1 MKKLFSKLNKCSFFL
16 GGGPNLTK
24 TSIEKGD
31 NKRKKVITISL
42 IVILLM
48 LCVGISFAV
57 WNYGFIGQTNKLET
71 GEISLELLE
80 SNTNLINITNQLPIS
95 DNEGKTL
102 DTFDFA
108 VTTKASRD
116 INLGYEI
123 KIEKLSASSGYI
135 SLNDSQVKVYLTDY
149 SNNELISPV
158 KISDLSDYSLYSK
171 VNVHSKTI
179 TKLTDKFKLRVWID
193 EDTDASSWNEN
204 TKLEYKFKIGVNGGE
219 NFLTGLVKTI
229 ADNSVLDNTSSTY
242 VASSTGINFSEAPS
256 DTNGKGIY
264 QRAGT
269 GTSGEYPVYYYR
281 GEVDNNN
288 VAFNNFCWKIVRT
301 TETGGIKLIY
311 NGTYDGDCNNTGEAS
326 TIGKSAFNNGE
337 SISTGP
343 VSNNEN
349 SDVSVTTLEKQGEEE
364 NVQSRQIVAGGP
376 SVTLEE
382 RGSSPSDVGYMY
394 GTRYTNYR
402 VNMSG
407 NTNTIIY
414 GNDVTYSNGTY
425 TLKDTITSTSYSA
438 DYETIGE
445 NHHYTCFNDSNTC
458 SEVYYIYKSVSGDVY
473 SLNLTG
479 GVNIDGALNEMLANS
494 SNANDS
500 TIKTYID
507 NWYSSNMNSKTS
519 LLEDTIWCNDR
530 SIYNIGGFNKDNNAD
545 VTNVSS
551 ELDYFNATFLFKIY
565 ENIDAFGTGKA
576 INPSV
581 KCTSKND
588 SFTVGTKGNGKLI
601 YPVGLLTGE
610 EATLAGHGYNGY
622 SRNSY
627 LTTGGY
633 YWLSSSHAFDGG
645 GALVSSVYSDG
656 SLTGVG
662 VVSSF
667 GVRPSISLKPG
678 TTPTGGDGT
687 VNNPYLIE
695 TEKPGP

>member
-1 MKKLFSKLNKCSFFL
+1 MNKIFKNSNKCSS
-16 GGGPNLTK
+16 GGVANLNK
-24 TSIEKGD
+24 TSIEKDD

-95 DNEGKTL
+95 DSEGKTL

-123 KIEKLSASSGYI
+123 KIEKLSASSGYT

-149 SNNELISPV
+149 SDNELISPT

-193 EDTDASSWNEN
+193 EDTDASNWDSN

-219 NFLTGLVKTI
+219 NFLTGLAKTI

-242 VASSTGINFSEAPS
+242 VSSSTGINFAEAPS

-264 QRAGT
+264 QRA

-311 NGTYDGDCNNTGEAS
+311 NGTYDGDCNNTGSAS
-326 TIGKSAFNNGE
+326 TIGDSAFNDP
-337 SISTGP
+337 SAMQQAS
-343 VSNNEN
+343 SNNEN

-376 SVTLEE
+376 SVTLKE
-382 RGSSPSDVGYMY
+382 RGYSPSDVGYMY
-394 GTRYTNYR
+394 GTRYTNYF
-402 VNMSG
+402 VKMSG

-414 GNDVTYSNGTY
+414 GNDVTYSSGTY
-425 TLKDTITSTSYSA
+425 TLKDTITSTSYDT
-438 DYETIGE
+438 DYKTIGE

-507 NWYSSNMNSKTS
+507 NWYSENMNSKTS

-530 SIYNIGGFNKDNNAD
+530 TIYNIGGFNKDNNAD
-545 VTNVSS
+545 VTG
-551 ELDYFNATFLFKIY
+551 LDWGEEFYNRYLLFKIY
-565 ENIDAFGTGKA
+565 ENIDDFGTGKV

-588 SFTVGTKGNGKLI
+588 SFTVGTKGNGKLT

-678 TTPTGGDGT
+678 TTPTGGNGT
-687 VNNPYLIE
+687 LNNPYLI
-695 TEKPGP
+695 G

>member
-1 MKKLFSKLNKCSFFL
+1 MFVW
-16 GGGPNLTK
+16 GGGKLTK
-24 TSIEKGD
+24 TSIEKDD

-57 WNYGFIGQTNKLET
+57 WNYGFTGQTNKLET

-95 DNEGKTL
+95 DSEGKTL

-123 KIEKLSASSGYI
+123 KIEKLSASSGYT

-149 SNNELISPV
+149 SNNELISPT

-179 TKLTDKFKLRVWID
+179 TKLTDKFKLRAWID
-193 EDTDASSWNEN
+193 EDTDVSSWNEN

-219 NFLTGLVKTI
+219 NFLTGLAKTI

-242 VASSTGINFSEAPS
+242 VASSTGINFAEAPS
-256 DTNGKGIY
+256 DTNGKGVY

-269 GTSGEYPVYYYR
+269 GTNGEYPVYYYR

-311 NGTYDGDCNNTGEAS
+311 NGTYDGDCNNTGSAS
-326 TIGKSAFNNGE
+326 TIGSSKFNALSVVQPE
-337 SISTGP
+337 
-343 VSNNEN
+343 SNNEN
-349 SDVSVTTLEKQGEEE
+349 SNVSVTTLEKQGEEE
-364 NVQSRQIVAGGP
+364 NVKSRQIVGGP
-376 SVTLEE
+376 SVTLREDD
-382 RGSSPSDVGYMY
+382 SSPADVGYMY
-394 GTRYTNYR
+394 GTRYINYY
-402 VNMSG
+402 VNMSH

-425 TLKDTITSTSYSA
+425 TLKDAITSTSYDA
-438 DYETIGE
+438 DYETIGN
-445 NHHYTCFNDSNTC
+445 NHHYTCFYDSSSC
-458 SEVYYIYKSVSGDVY
+458 SEVYYIYYSKSGSVY
-473 SLNLTG
+473 SLKLTG
-479 GVNIDGALNEMLANS
+479 GVYIDEALNEMLANS
-494 SNANDS
+494 SNTNDS

-530 SIYNIGGFNKDNNAD
+530 TIYNIGGFNKDNNAD
-545 VTNVSS
+545 VTNASS
-551 ELDYFNATFLFKIY
+551 ILDIFNAALLFKNY

-588 SFTVGTKGNGKLI
+588 SFTVGTKGNGKLT

-610 EATLAGHGYNGY
+610 EATLAGHGLPGY
-622 SRNSY
+622 SENSY
-627 LTTGGY
+627 LTIGDY
-633 YWLSSSHAFDGG
+633 YWLSSPDGFNDGG
-645 GALVSSVYSDG
+645 PGVSRVGSDG
-656 SLTGVG
+656 TLGVG
-662 VVSSF
+662 SVGRAR

-678 TTPTGGDGT
+678 TTPSGGDGT
-687 VNNPYLIE
+687 VNNPYLIDIYIE
-695 TEKPGP
+695 PK

>member
-1 MKKLFSKLNKCSFFL
+1 MKKLFTNLNKSSSE
-16 GGGPNLTK
+16 GSDLTE
-24 TSIEKGD
+24 TSIEKDD

-57 WNYGFIGQTNKLET
+57 WNYGFVGSANTLDT

-80 SNTNLINITNQLPIS
+80 SNTDIINITNQLPIS
-95 DNEGKTL
+95 DSEGKTL

-116 INLGYEI
+116 MDLVYEI
-123 KIEKLSASSGYI
+123 KIEKLSASSGYT

-149 SNNELISPV
+149 SDNELISPT
-158 KISDLSDYSLYSK
+158 KISDLSDYSLYGK
-171 VNVHSKTI
+171 TNTHSKDL
-179 TKLTDKFKLRVWID
+179 TKITDKFKLRVWID
-193 EDTDASSWNEN
+193 EDTDASNWDNN

-219 NFLTGLVKTI
+219 NFLTGLTKTI

-242 VASSTGINFSEAPS
+242 VASSTGINFAEAPS
-256 DTNGKGIY
+256 DTNGKGVY

-269 GTSGEYPVYYYR
+269 GTNGEYPVYYYR

-364 NVQSRQIVAGGP
+364 NVQSRQIFSTAP
-376 SVTLEE
+376 
-382 RGSSPSDVGYMY
+382 SSPVSPADVGYMY
-394 GTRYTNYR
+394 GTRYTNYE

-414 GNDVTYSNGTY
+414 GNDVTYSSGTY

-438 DYETIGE
+438 DYGTIGN
-445 NHHYTCFNDSNTC
+445 NHHYTCFNDSSSC
-458 SEVYYIYKSVSGDVY
+458 SEVYYIYLSRSGYVY
-473 SLNLTG
+473 SLKLTG
-479 GVNIDGALNEMLANS
+479 GVNIDEALNQMLTNS

-500 TIKTYID
+500 TIKSYID
-507 NWYSSNMNSKTS
+507 NWYSENMNSKTS

-530 SIYNIGGFNKDNNAD
+530 TIYNIGGFNKDNNAD
-545 VTNVSS
+545 GT
-551 ELDYFNATFLFKIY
+551 NATDEEYYNRYLLFKIY
-565 ENIDAFGTGKA
+565 ENIDAFGTGKV

-588 SFTVGTKGNGKLI
+588 SFTVGTKGNGKLT

-610 EATLAGHGYNGY
+610 EAILAGHGLPGY
-622 SRNSY
+622 SENSY
-627 LTTGGY
+627 LTTGDY
-633 YWLSSSHAFDGG
+633 YWLSSPLEFNDFRGVAAF
-645 GALVSSVYSDG
+645 VSN
-656 SLTGVG
+656 
-662 VVSSF
+662 VVSGGYLNGDAAYHAV

-678 TTPTGGDGT
+678 TTPSGGDGT
-687 VNNPYLIE
+687 TYNPYLIGIQP
-695 TEKPGP
+695 K

>member
-1 MKKLFSKLNKCSFFL
+1 MFVW
-16 GGGPNLTK
+16 GGGKLTK

-57 WNYGFIGQTNKLET
+57 WNYGFTGQTNKLET

-95 DNEGKTL
+95 DSEGKTL

-123 KIEKLSASSGYI
+123 KIEKLSASSGYT

-149 SNNELISPV
+149 SDNELISPT

-193 EDTDASSWNEN
+193 EDTDASNWDSN

-219 NFLTGLVKTI
+219 NFLTGLAKTI

-242 VASSTGINFSEAPS
+242 VSSSTGINFAEAPS

-269 GTSGEYPVYYYR
+269 GTNGEYPVYYYR

-311 NGTYDGDCNNTGEAS
+311 NGTYDGDCNNTGSAS
-326 TIGKSAFNNGE
+326 TIGDSAFNDP
-337 SISTGP
+337 SAMQQAS
-343 VSNNEN
+343 SNNEN

-364 NVQSRQIVAGGP
+364 NVKSRQIVGGP
-376 SVTLEE
+376 SVTLREDD
-382 RGSSPSDVGYMY
+382 SSPADVGYMY
-394 GTRYTNYR
+394 GTRYINYY
-402 VNMSG
+402 VNMSH

-425 TLKDTITSTSYSA
+425 TLKDAITSTSYDA
-438 DYETIGE
+438 DYETIGN
-445 NHHYTCFNDSNTC
+445 NHHYTCFYDSSSC
-458 SEVYYIYKSVSGDVY
+458 SEVYYIYYSKSGSVY
-473 SLNLTG
+473 SLKLTG
-479 GVNIDGALNEMLANS
+479 GVYIDEALNEMLANS
-494 SNANDS
+494 SNTNDS

-530 SIYNIGGFNKDNNAD
+530 TIYNIGGFNKDNNAD
-545 VTNVSS
+545 VTNASS
-551 ELDYFNATFLFKIY
+551 ILDIFNAALLFKNY

-588 SFTVGTKGNGKLI
+588 SFTVGTKGNGKLT

-610 EATLAGHGYNGY
+610 EATLAGHGLPGY
-622 SRNSY
+622 SENSY
-627 LTTGGY
+627 LTIGDY
-633 YWLSSSHAFDGG
+633 YWLSSPDGFNDGG
-645 GALVSSVYSDG
+645 PGVSRVGSDG
-656 SLTGVG
+656 TLGVG
-662 VVSSF
+662 SVGRAR

-678 TTPTGGDGT
+678 TTPSGGDGT

-695 TEKPGP
+695 TYNEPK

>member
-1 MKKLFSKLNKCSFFL
+1 MKRLFSKLNKCSFFF

-95 DNEGKTL
+95 DSEGKTL
-102 DTFDFA
+102 YTFDFT

-193 EDTDASSWNEN
+193 EDTDASNWDEN

-219 NFLTGLVKTI
+219 NFLTGLAKTI
-229 ADNSVLDNTSSTY
+229 ADNRVLDNTSSTY
-242 VASSTGINFSEAPS
+242 VSSSTGINFAEAPS

-269 GTSGEYPVYYYR
+269 GTSGEYPVYSYR

-311 NGTYDGDCNNTGEAS
+311 NGTYDGDCNNTGSAS
-326 TIGKSAFNNGE
+326 TIGYSAFN
-337 SISTGP
+337 
-343 VSNNEN
+343 
-349 SDVSVTTLEKQGEEE
+349 
-364 NVQSRQIVAGGP
+364 A
-376 SVTLEE
+376 
-382 RGSSPSDVGYMY
+382 
-394 GTRYTNYR
+394 
-402 VNMSG
+402 
-407 NTNTIIY
+407 
-414 GNDVTYSNGTY
+414 
-425 TLKDTITSTSYSA
+425 
-438 DYETIGE
+438 
-445 NHHYTCFNDSNTC
+445 H
-458 SEVYYIYKSVSGDVY
+458 SE
-473 SLNLTG
+473 
-479 GVNIDGALNEMLANS
+479 MQ
-494 SNANDS
+494 
-500 TIKTYID
+500 
-507 NWYSSNMNSKTS
+507 
-519 LLEDTIWCNDR
+519 
-530 SIYNIGGFNKDNNAD
+530 
-545 VTNVSS
+545 
-551 ELDYFNATFLFKIY
+551 
-565 ENIDAFGTGKA
+565 DA
-576 INPSV
+576 S
-581 KCTSKND
+581 
-588 SFTVGTKGNGKLI
+588 
-601 YPVGLLTGE
+601 
-610 EATLAGHGYNGY
+610 
-622 SRNSY
+622 
-627 LTTGGY
+627 
-633 YWLSSSHAFDGG
+633 
-645 GALVSSVYSDG
+645 
-656 SLTGVG
+656 
-662 VVSSF
+662 
-667 GVRPSISLKPG
+667 
-678 TTPTGGDGT
+678 
-687 VNNPYLIE
+687 
-695 TEKPGP
+695 

>member
-1 MKKLFSKLNKCSFFL
+1 
-16 GGGPNLTK
+16 
-24 TSIEKGD
+24 
-31 NKRKKVITISL
+31 
-42 IVILLM
+42 M

-95 DNEGKTL
+95 DNEGKSS

-116 INLGYEI
+116 ITLGYEI
-123 KIEKLSASSGYI
+123 KIEKLSASSGYT

-149 SNNELISPV
+149 SYNELISPT
-158 KISDLSDYSLYSK
+158 KISELSNYSLYGK
-171 VNVHSKTI
+171 TNTHSKDL
-179 TKLTDKFKLRVWID
+179 TKITDKYKLRAWID
-193 EDTDASSWNEN
+193 EDTDASSWDEN

-219 NFLTGLVKTI
+219 NFLTGLAKTI

-242 VASSTGINFSEAPS
+242 VASSTGINFAEAPS

-269 GTSGEYPVYYYR
+269 GTNGEYPVYYYR

-311 NGTYDGDCNNTGEAS
+311 NGTYDGDCNNTGSAS
-326 TIGKSAFNNGE
+326 TIGSSKFNALSVVQPE
-337 SISTGP
+337 
-343 VSNNEN
+343 SNNEN
-349 SDVSVTTLEKQGEEE
+349 SNVSVTTLEKQGEEE
-364 NVQSRQIVAGGP
+364 NVKSRQIAGGP
-376 SVTLEE
+376 SVTLKEY
-382 RGSSPSDVGYMY
+382 GSSPADVGYMY
-394 GTRYTNYR
+394 GTRYTNYE

-414 GNDVTYSNGTY
+414 GNDVTYSSGTY
-425 TLKDTITSTSYSA
+425 TLKNIITSTSYDE
-438 DYETIGE
+438 DYQTIGN

-458 SEVYYIYKSVSGDVY
+458 SEVYYIYYSDSGNVY
-473 SLNLTG
+473 SLKLTD
-479 GVNIDGALNEMLANS
+479 GVNIEEALNEMLANS
-494 SNANDS
+494 SNTNDS
-500 TIKTYID
+500 TIKSYID
-507 NWYSSNMNSKTS
+507 NWYSENMNSKTS

-530 SIYNIGGFNKDNNAD
+530 TIYNIGGFNKDNNAD
-545 VTNVSS
+545 VTNASS
-551 ELDYFNATFLFKIY
+551 ILDIFNAALLFKNY

-588 SFTVGTKGNGKLI
+588 SFTVGTKGNGKLT

-610 EATLAGHGYNGY
+610 EATLAGHGDPGY
-622 SRNSY
+622 SENSY
-627 LTTGGY
+627 LTTGSW
-633 YWLSSSHAFDGG
+633 YWLSSPYDFNGNDTSVSFVGSDGG
-645 GALVSSVYSDG
+645 LYGVDVGGAG
-656 SLTGVG
+656 
-662 VVSSF
+662 

-678 TTPTGGDGT
+678 TTPSGGDGT
-687 VNNPYLIE
+687 VNNPYLIDIYIE
-695 TEKPGP
+695 PK

>member
-1 MKKLFSKLNKCSFFL
+1 MKKLFTNLNKSSSE
-16 GGGPNLTK
+16 GSDLTE
-24 TSIEKGD
+24 TSIEKDD

-57 WNYGFIGQTNKLET
+57 WNYGFVGSANTLDT

-80 SNTNLINITNQLPIS
+80 SNTDIINITNQLPIS
-95 DNEGKTL
+95 DSDGKTL

-116 INLGYEI
+116 MDLGYEI
-123 KIEKLSASSGYI
+123 KIEKLSASSGYT

-149 SNNELISPV
+149 SDNELISPT
-158 KISDLSDYSLYSK
+158 KISDLSDYSLYGK
-171 VNVHSKTI
+171 TNTHSKDL
-179 TKLTDKFKLRVWID
+179 TKITDKFKLRVWID
-193 EDTDASSWNEN
+193 KDVDASNWDEN

-219 NFLTGLVKTI
+219 NFLTGLTKTI

-242 VASSTGINFSEAPS
+242 VASSTGINFAEAPS
-256 DTNGKGIY
+256 DTNGKGVY

-269 GTSGEYPVYYYR
+269 GTNGEYPVYYYR

-288 VAFNNFCWKIVRT
+288 VAFNDFCWKIVRT

-311 NGTYDGDCNNTGEAS
+311 NGTYNGDCNNTGSAS
-326 TIGKSAFNNGE
+326 TIGDSAFNDPSE
-337 SISTGP
+337 MQQSSL
-343 VSNNEN
+343 NNEN

-364 NVQSRQIVAGGP
+364 NVQSRQIFSTAP
-376 SVTLEE
+376 L
-382 RGSSPSDVGYMY
+382 SPVSPADVGYMY
-394 GTRYTNYR
+394 GTRYTNYE

-414 GNDVTYSNGTY
+414 GNDVTYSSGTY

-438 DYETIGE
+438 DYQTIGE

-458 SEVYYIYKSVSGDVY
+458 SEVYYIYFSENGGVL
-473 SLNLTG
+473 SLKLTG
-479 GVNIDGALNEMLANS
+479 GVNIDEALNEMLANS
-494 SNANDS
+494 SNTNNS
-500 TIKTYID
+500 TIKSYID

-530 SIYNIGGFNKDNNAD
+530 TIYNIGGFNKDNNAD
-545 VTNVSS
+545 VTG
-551 ELDYFNATFLFKIY
+551 LDWGEEYNNRYLLFKI
-565 ENIDAFGTGKA
+565 EEIIEWFGTGKV

-588 SFTVGTKGNGKLI
+588 SFTVGTKGNGKLT

-610 EATLAGHGYNGY
+610 EATLAGHGYPGY
-622 SRNSY
+622 SKSSY
-627 LTTGGY
+627 LTTGSW
-633 YWLSSSHAFDGG
+633 YWLSSPYGFYDGG
-645 GALVSSVYSDG
+645 VSVSSVLSDG
-656 SLTGVG
+656 NLLDDNARNPG
-662 VVSSF
+662 

-678 TTPTGGDGT
+678 TTPSRGDGT
-687 VNNPYLIE
+687 VDNPYLIE
-695 TEKPGP
+695 TEYKLPPVN

>member
-1 MKKLFSKLNKCSFFL
+1 M
-16 GGGPNLTK
+16 
-24 TSIEKGD
+24 
-31 NKRKKVITISL
+31 
-42 IVILLM
+42 
-48 LCVGISFAV
+48 
-57 WNYGFIGQTNKLET
+57 
-71 GEISLELLE
+71 
-80 SNTNLINITNQLPIS
+80 PIS
-95 DNEGKTL
+95 DNEGKSS

-116 INLGYEI
+116 ITLGYEI
-123 KIEKLSASSGYI
+123 KIEKLSASSGYT

-158 KISDLSDYSLYSK
+158 KISDLSDYTLYSK

-179 TKLTDKFKLRVWID
+179 TKLTDKFKLRAWID
-193 EDTDASSWNEN
+193 EDTDVSSWNEN

-219 NFLTGLVKTI
+219 NFLTGLAKTI

-242 VASSTGINFSEAPS
+242 VASSTGINFAEAPS

-269 GTSGEYPVYYYR
+269 GTNGEYPVYYYR

-311 NGTYDGDCNNTGEAS
+311 NGTYDGDCNNTGSAS
-326 TIGKSAFNNGE
+326 TIGSSKFNALSVVQPE
-337 SISTGP
+337 
-343 VSNNEN
+343 SNNEN
-349 SDVSVTTLEKQGEEE
+349 SNVSVTTLEKQGEEE
-364 NVQSRQIVAGGP
+364 NVKSRQIAGGP
-376 SVTLEE
+376 SVTLREDD
-382 RGSSPSDVGYMY
+382 SSPADVGYMY
-394 GTRYTNYR
+394 GTRYINYY
-402 VNMSG
+402 VNMSH

-425 TLKDTITSTSYSA
+425 TLKDAITSTSYDA
-438 DYETIGE
+438 DYETSGN
-445 NHHYTCFNDSNTC
+445 NHHYTCFYDSSSC
-458 SEVYYIYKSVSGDVY
+458 SEVYYIYYSKSGSVY
-473 SLNLTG
+473 SLKLTG
-479 GVNIDGALNEMLANS
+479 GVYIDEALNEMLANS
-494 SNANDS
+494 SNTNDS

-530 SIYNIGGFNKDNNAD
+530 TIYNIGGFNKDNNAD
-545 VTNVSS
+545 VTNASS
-551 ELDYFNATFLFKIY
+551 ILDIFNAALLFKNY

-588 SFTVGTKGNGKLI
+588 SFTVGTKGNGKLT

-610 EATLAGHGYNGY
+610 EATLAGHGLPGY
-622 SRNSY
+622 SENSY
-627 LTTGGY
+627 LTTGSW
-633 YWLSSSHAFDGG
+633 YWLSSPYDFNGNDTSVSFVGSDGG
-645 GALVSSVYSDG
+645 LYGVDVGGAG
-656 SLTGVG
+656 
-662 VVSSF
+662 

-678 TTPTGGDGT
+678 TTPSGGDGT
-687 VNNPYLIE
+687 VNNPYLIDIYIE
-695 TEKPGP
+695 PK

>member
-1 MKKLFSKLNKCSFFL
+1 MFVW
-16 GGGPNLTK
+16 GGGKLTK

-57 WNYGFIGQTNKLET
+57 WNYGFTGQTNKLET

-95 DNEGKTL
+95 DSEGKTL

-123 KIEKLSASSGYI
+123 KIEKLSASSGYT

-149 SNNELISPV
+149 SNNELISPT

-179 TKLTDKFKLRVWID
+179 TKLTDKFKLRAWID
-193 EDTDASSWNEN
+193 EDTDVSSWNEN

-219 NFLTGLVKTI
+219 NFLTGLAKTI

-242 VASSTGINFSEAPS
+242 VSSSTGINFAEAPS

-269 GTSGEYPVYYYR
+269 GTNGEYPVYYYR

-311 NGTYDGDCNNTGEAS
+311 NGTYDGDCNNTGSAS
-326 TIGKSAFNNGE
+326 TIGSSKFNALSVVQPE
-337 SISTGP
+337 
-343 VSNNEN
+343 SNNEN
-349 SDVSVTTLEKQGEEE
+349 SNVSVTTLEKQGEEE
-364 NVQSRQIVAGGP
+364 NVKSRQIVGGP
-376 SVTLEE
+376 SVTLREDD
-382 RGSSPSDVGYMY
+382 SSPADVGYMY
-394 GTRYTNYR
+394 GTRYINYY
-402 VNMSG
+402 VNMSH

-425 TLKDTITSTSYSA
+425 TLKDAITSTSYDA
-438 DYETIGE
+438 DYETIGN
-445 NHHYTCFNDSNTC
+445 NHHYTCFYDSSSC
-458 SEVYYIYKSVSGDVY
+458 SEVYYIYYSKSGSVY
-473 SLNLTG
+473 SLKLTG
-479 GVNIDGALNEMLANS
+479 GVYIDEALNEMLANS
-494 SNANDS
+494 SNTNDS

-530 SIYNIGGFNKDNNAD
+530 TIYNIGGFNKDNNAD
-545 VTNVSS
+545 VTNASS
-551 ELDYFNATFLFKIY
+551 ILDIFNAALLFKNY

-588 SFTVGTKGNGKLI
+588 SFTVGTKGNGKLT

-610 EATLAGHGYNGY
+610 EATLAGHGLPGY
-622 SRNSY
+622 SENSY
-627 LTTGGY
+627 LTIGDY
-633 YWLSSSHAFDGG
+633 YWLSSPGDFGG
-645 GALVSSVYSDG
+645 GDTFVSRVDSVGNLSVG
-656 SLTGVG
+656 SVG
-662 VVSSF
+662 RAR

-678 TTPTGGDGT
+678 TTPSGGDGT

-695 TEKPGP
+695 TYNEPK

>member
-1 MKKLFSKLNKCSFFL
+1 MFVW
-16 GGGPNLTK
+16 GGKLTK

-57 WNYGFIGQTNKLET
+57 WNYGFLGQTNKLET

-95 DNEGKTL
+95 DSEGKTL

-123 KIEKLSASSGYI
+123 KIEKLSASSGYT

-149 SNNELISPV
+149 SDNELISPT

-193 EDTDASSWNEN
+193 EDTDASNWDEN

-219 NFLTGLVKTI
+219 NFLTGLAKTI

-242 VASSTGINFSEAPS
+242 VSSSTGINFAEAPS

-269 GTSGEYPVYYYR
+269 GTNGEYPVYYYR

-311 NGTYDGDCNNTGEAS
+311 NGTYDGDCNNTGSAS
-326 TIGKSAFNNGE
+326 KIGDSAFNDP
-337 SISTGP
+337 SAMQQAS
-343 VSNNEN
+343 SNNEN

-376 SVTLEE
+376 SVTLKE
-382 RGSSPSDVGYMY
+382 RGYSPSDVGYMY
-394 GTRYTNYR
+394 GTRYTNYF
-402 VNMSG
+402 VKMSG

-414 GNDVTYSNGTY
+414 GNDVTYSSGTY
-425 TLKDTITSTSYSA
+425 TLKNIITSTSYDE
-438 DYETIGE
+438 DYQTIGN

-458 SEVYYIYKSVSGDVY
+458 SEVYYIYYSDSGNVY
-473 SLNLTG
+473 SLKLTD
-479 GVNIDGALNEMLANS
+479 GVNIEEALNEMLANS
-494 SNANDS
+494 SNTNDS
-500 TIKTYID
+500 TIKSYID
-507 NWYSSNMNSKTS
+507 NWYSENMNSKTS

-530 SIYNIGGFNKDNNAD
+530 TIYNIGGFNKDNNAD
-545 VTNVSS
+545 VTG
-551 ELDYFNATFLFKIY
+551 LDWGEEYKNRYLLFKI
-565 ENIDAFGTGKA
+565 EEIIDRFGTGKA

-588 SFTVGTKGNGKLI
+588 SFTVGTKGNGKLT

-610 EATLAGHGYNGY
+610 EATLAGHGLPGY
-622 SRNSY
+622 SENSY
-627 LTTGGY
+627 LTIGDY
-633 YWLSSSHAFDGG
+633 YWLSSPDGFNG
-645 GALVSSVYSDG
+645 LGTLVSGVNSVG
-656 SLTGVG
+656 SLDGDGVDG
-662 VVSSF
+662 AS

-678 TTPTGGDGT
+678 TTPSGGDGT

-695 TEKPGP
+695 TYNEPK